1 MILQLKEQEAADAA
15 KICDAGWRQG
25 AVLDPRTAGIALP
38 ERIKLSEEEYLII
51 CTQSCSVVSSR
62 FSVDPEIELMAVKP
76 LQKFKDRA
84 PEATGRN
91 VRKLHVP
98 LLRPGTMVAL
108 ECDLNRRFQYER
120 TALLNC
126 KLLEQFEIGEQGA
139 AKLAAWLG
147 RSYTRIALPNK
158 LVECMRA
165 ALLKQL
171 EQALAT
177 PYGEV
182 ADPVHYQVPYIY
194 LKWDPTTE
202 DAEFYTL
209 NFLFICDE
217 YGAAGVLEEALQV
230 AFKDFTSG
238 AMKDG
243 IVVENVACQVA
254 SETFLTDLDGF
265 DRFSEWDYLSN
276 LADVGDVRE

>member
-1 MILQLKEQEAADAA
+1 MQLKEQEAADAA

-25 AVLDPRTAGIALP
+25 AVLDPRTAGIAVP

-62 FSVDPEIELMAVKP
+62 FSVDPEIELMVVKP
-76 LQKFKDRA
+76 LKKFKDRA
-84 PEATGRN
+84 PEATGKN
-91 VRKLHVP
+91 VRKLHVS
-98 LLRPGTMVAL
+98 LLRPETMVAL
-108 ECDLNRRFQYER
+108 ECDLNRRFQYKR
-120 TALLNC
+120 TALLEC
-126 KLLEQFEIGEQGA
+126 KPLEQFDVGEEGA

-158 LVECMRA
+158 LVDCMRV

-171 EQALAT
+171 EHALAT
-177 PYGEV
+177 PYGEE

-194 LKWDPTTE
+194 LKWDPATE

-209 NFLFICDE
+209 NFLFICNE
-217 YGAAGVLEEALQV
+217 YGAAGVLEEALQI
-230 AFKDFTSG
+230 AFKDFTG
-238 AMKDG
+238 DVTKDS
-243 IVVENVACQVA
+243 IVLENFACQVA

-276 LADVGDVRE
+276 LADAGDARE